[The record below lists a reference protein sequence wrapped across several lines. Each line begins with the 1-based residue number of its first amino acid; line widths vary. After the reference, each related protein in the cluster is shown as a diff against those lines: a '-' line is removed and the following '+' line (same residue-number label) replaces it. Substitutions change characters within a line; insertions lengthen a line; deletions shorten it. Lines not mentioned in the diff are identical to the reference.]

1 MSESDYV
8 EGEPDAIE
16 NIDVQDVKSIVQ
28 DINDINRSM
37 LDQIEAQ
44 TGELQVIEG
53 RVENTVV
60 ESKQAGE

>member
-1 MSESDYV
+1 M
-8 EGEPDAIE
+8 EGEAEAIE